1 MRPIAPGAM
10 LEVGAIAPDAAG
22 DGGACVP
29 GLTGRAAVDV
39 PPAEVATGPT
49 GAHAAATSA
58 RANAQSPTW
67 IDGRR
72 GIALTVPSVSARRKR
87 GGFAGED
94 GAEPA

>member
-10 LEVGAIAPDAAG
+10 LEVGAIAPDAVG
-22 DGGACVP
+22 DGEACAP
-29 GLTGRAAVDV
+29 GSTGRTAVDDGLAKV
-39 PPAEVATGPT
+39 AIGPA

-58 RANAQSPTW
+58 RANAHSPTR

-87 GGFAGED
+87 VGLACED